1 MTSSTKPYL
10 VRSIYDWCA
19 DSNFTPYISAKI
31 ISGVKV
37 PKNYIKSN
45 EIILNLSI
53 ESTSKLIFDN
63 KFISFTT
70 RFNGKNEDI
79 FLPMESILGIYSKEN
94 GQGIFFTVDE
104 STFEKK
110 GKNKELKT
118 KKTHLSL
125 VK

>member
-53 ESTSKLIFDN
+53 ESTSKLIFNN

-94 GQGIFFTVDE
+94 GQGIFFKVDK

-118 KKTHLSL
+118 KKNHLSL

>member
-53 ESTSKLIFDN
+53 DSTSKLIFDN
-63 KFISFTT
+63 EFISFTT

-94 GQGIFFTVDE
+94 GQGIFFKVDE

-118 KKTHLSL
+118 KKSHLSL